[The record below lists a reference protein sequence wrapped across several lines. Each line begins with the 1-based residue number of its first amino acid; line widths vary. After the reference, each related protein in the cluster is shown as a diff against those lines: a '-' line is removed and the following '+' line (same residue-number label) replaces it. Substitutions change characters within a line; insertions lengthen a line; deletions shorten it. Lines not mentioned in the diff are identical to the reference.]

1 MHFEHEPHYGARVSR
16 RQSFRVLRLKLLGLL
31 EGTTRLATSTMMS
44 RSRPVRIEMAALG
57 TAVADLNASIKS
69 WRLWSLLGWIEIRQR
84 YARSK
89 LGPFWLTISMGVV
102 IGAIGLVFGALLGQN
117 MDTYLPM
124 LSIGMVAWTL
134 MSTIIIEGCSA
145 YISSAQ
151 YIRQMHTP
159 RLIYLFQAMWRNFII
174 FLHNFVIVLIVL
186 SIYGVK
192 SWETVPLFAPG
203 LLVLLLNSV
212 WMAMVVGLLSARFR
226 DLPQIVTAFMQ
237 MMYFVTPIMFAA
249 SALKKHQWIVTLNP
263 FAYLIDLVRQPL
275 MGEWPSAQTW
285 GIGLTMTLV
294 GWLAALA
301 LTGRYHNRI
310 PYWL

>member
-1 MHFEHEPHYGARVSR
+1 
-16 RQSFRVLRLKLLGLL
+16 
-31 EGTTRLATSTMMS
+31 
-44 RSRPVRIEMAALG
+44 MAALG
-57 TAVADLNASIKS
+57 TATSDLLASIRA

-124 LSIGMVAWTL
+124 LSIGMVTWTL
-134 MSTIIIEGCSA
+134 MSTIITEGCNA
-145 YISSAQ
+145 YINSAQ
-151 YIRQMHTP
+151 YIRQVNTP

-186 SIYGVK
+186 GIYGVR
-192 SWETVPLFAPG
+192 SWETVPLFVPG
-203 LLVLLLNSV
+203 LIVLLLNAV
-212 WMAMVVGLLSARFR
+212 WMAMVVGLFSARFR
-226 DLPQIVTAFMQ
+226 DLPQIVAAFMQ
-237 MMYFVTPIMFAA
+237 TMYFVTPIMFAA
-249 SALKKHQWIVTLNP
+249 SALKTHEWIITFNP

-275 MGEWPSAQTW
+275 LGESPGPQTW
-285 GIGLTMTLV
+285 GIALGMTLA
-294 GWLAALA
+294 GWLFALA
-301 LTGRYHNRI
+301 LTGRYHKRI

>member
-1 MHFEHEPHYGARVSR
+1 M
-16 RQSFRVLRLKLLGLL
+16 
-31 EGTTRLATSTMMS
+31 T
-44 RSRPVRIEMAALG
+44 ALG
-57 TAVADLNASIKS
+57 SATADLAASIKS

-102 IGAIGLVFGALLGQN
+102 IGAIGLVFGALLGQD

-124 LSIGMVAWTL
+124 LSIGMVTWTL
-134 MSTIIIEGCSA
+134 MATIITEGCNA
-145 YISSAQ
+145 YINSSQ
-151 YIRQMHTP
+151 YIRQVNTP
-159 RLIYLFQAMWRNFII
+159 RLIYMFQAMWRNFII

-186 SIYGVK
+186 GIYGSK
-192 SWETVPLFAPG
+192 NWETVPLFMPG
-203 LLVLLLNSV
+203 LIVLLLNAV

-226 DLPQIVTAFMQ
+226 DLPQIVAAFMQ

-249 SALKKHQWIVTLNP
+249 SALKKHQWLITYNP

-275 MGEWPSAQTW
+275 LGKSPALLTW
-285 GIGLTMTLV
+285 EVAIGMTVV
-294 GWLAALA
+294 GWLFALA
-301 LTGRYHNRI
+301 LTGRYHKRI

>member
-1 MHFEHEPHYGARVSR
+1 
-16 RQSFRVLRLKLLGLL
+16 
-31 EGTTRLATSTMMS
+31 
-44 RSRPVRIEMAALG
+44 MAALR
-57 TAVADLNASIKS
+57 TATADLNASLKS

-124 LSIGMVAWTL
+124 LSTGMVMWTL
-134 MSTIIIEGCSA
+134 MSTIITEGCNA
-145 YISSAQ
+145 YINSAQ
-151 YIRQMHTP
+151 YIRQVHTP

-186 SIYGVK
+186 GIYGVK
-192 SWETVPLFAPG
+192 SWETVPLFLLG
-203 LLVLLLNSV
+203 LIVLLLNAV
-212 WMAMVVGLLSARFR
+212 WMAMVVGLFSARFR

-249 SALKKHQWIVTLNP
+249 SALKKHEWIVTLNP
-263 FAYLIDLVRQPL
+263 FAYLIDLARQPL
-275 MGEWPSAQTW
+275 LGEWPTPLTW
-285 GIGLTMTLV
+285 EVALGMTVV
-294 GWLAALA
+294 GWVFALA
-301 LTGRYHNRI
+301 LTGHYHKRI